1 MTWGNW
7 WSRNVYSLGT
17 NSPEI
22 NEGAIVGGG
31 GTRGGFES
39 KLKRNTEQPSG
50 ALGARCKGFLLRYFG
65 FEMEL
70 KTYLSLTGQARGGS
84 LPNPG
89 EQLSSYK
96 AWGTER
102 KPQRWETPRVHH
114 VPPVQGK
121 LRIWGVWVCVGGRQE
136 PQSISSIGHPGPAA
150 FDPVP
155 RPRGFEV

>member
-1 MTWGNW
+1 MGDW

-50 ALGARCKGFLLRYFG
+50 ALGDLCEGFLLCYFG

-70 KTYLSLTGQARGGS
+70 KTYFGLTRPGQRGDLAEIPTIILQG
-84 LPNPG
+84 LGYREEALKIQDTPNPG
-89 EQLSSYK
+89 GPQDK
-96 AWGTER
+96 GKPGTWGA
-102 KPQRWETPRVHH
+102 QA
-114 VPPVQGK
+114 
-121 LRIWGVWVCVGGRQE
+121 CVEGRQE
-136 PQSISSIGHPGPAA
+136 HLIN
-150 FDPVP
+150 
-155 RPRGFEV
+155 

>member
-1 MTWGNW
+1 MLPQGRNFGRPYEILLTLEFCVKKITGGTPCSSVTWGNW

-50 ALGARCKGFLLRYFG
+50 ALGAHCKGFLLRYFG

-70 KTYLSLTGQARGGS
+70 KTYLRLTRPGQRRDLTEILGNNYHPTRLGVRRGS
-84 LPNPG
+84 P
-89 EQLSSYK
+89 K
-96 AWGTER
+96 DA
-102 KPQRWETPRVHH
+102 
-114 VPPVQGK
+114 
-121 LRIWGVWVCVGGRQE
+121 
-136 PQSISSIGHPGPAA
+136 
-150 FDPVP
+150 
-155 RPRGFEV
+155 

>member
-1 MTWGNW
+1 MLSSLVTWGNW

-22 NEGAIVGGG
+22 NEGAIVGRG

-50 ALGARCKGFLLRYFG
+50 ALGALCKGFLLRYFG

-70 KTYLSLTGQARGGS
+70 KTYFSLARPGQKGES
-84 LPNPG
+84 HQNPG
-89 EQLSSYK
+89 KQLSSCK

-102 KPQRWETPRVHH
+102 SLKTYDALSSQCPQDTGKAAEMGSTGMSGRETRTPNQLAGSDTLIQQH
-114 VPPVQGK
+114 
-121 LRIWGVWVCVGGRQE
+121 
-136 PQSISSIGHPGPAA
+136 S
-150 FDPVP
+150 PVP
-155 RPRGFEV
+155 